1 MRPLNCNMNQGQK
14 VETCEDSPV
23 IFVGILIAY
32 IQYFT
37 VCLESSSGS
46 KSSNIWGQ
54 LRWRKIN
61 GEKYL
66 EDIRDLYHRVKD
78 GHKDT
83 FSIGRSKRADFMVD
97 DDKKIS
103 AVHCIIYCDYT
114 QARLRFFIEV
124 ISLLYLRLLLSVPI
138 FVNFN
143 NEIFASFD
151 NNNY

>member
-1 MRPLNCNMNQGQK
+1 MDSTYEGLVDVYNLNTQPEQEDYEATQLQHESGTKSRSSCEVTGY
-14 VETCEDSPV
+14 TCK
-23 IFVGILIAY
+23 IFFHIKYLSEMSSMLY
-32 IQYFT
+32 
-37 VCLESSSGS
+37 LESSSGS

-61 GEKYL
+61 GDKYV

-83 FSIGRSKRADFMVD
+83 FSIGRCKRADFMVE

-124 ISLLYLRLLLSVPI
+124 
-138 FVNFN
+138 
-143 NEIFASFD
+143 
-151 NNNY
+151 